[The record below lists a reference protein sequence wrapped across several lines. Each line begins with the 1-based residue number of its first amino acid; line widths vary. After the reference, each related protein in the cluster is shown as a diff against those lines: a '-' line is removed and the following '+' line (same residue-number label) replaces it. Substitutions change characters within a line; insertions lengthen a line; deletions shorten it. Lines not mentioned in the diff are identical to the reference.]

1 MNIAQENL
9 IAQGAWAQDIAAAQ
23 GAAAVQQAE
32 FGQLSSILGMEMAQL
47 AGLQGAF
54 TGATANQMA
63 GMGSMSEMF
72 GSQAAAQQAMW
83 SNAASTAAMALG
95 AYLKYS
101 DRDLKKNIKKIGKSK
116 SGINIYEFEYK
127 DPGTYGTGVYQG
139 VIADDLPKEIY
150 DKAVRVDDNKNET
163 VNYSK
168 LDVEFKKIKDK

>member
-1 MNIAQENL
+1 M
-9 IAQGAWAQDIAAAQ
+9 G
-23 GAAAVQQAE
+23 
-32 FGQLSSILGMEMAQL
+32 QL

-54 TGATANQMA
+54 TGAQGNQMA

-83 SNAASTAAMALG
+83 ANAANTAAMALG

-127 DPGTYGTGVYQG
+127 DPSTHGAGVYQG
-139 VIADDLPKEIY
+139 VVADDLPKEIY
-150 DKAVRVDDNKNET
+150 DKAVRIDDNKNER

>member
-1 MNIAQENL
+1 
-9 IAQGAWAQDIAAAQ
+9 AQGAWAADIAAAQ

-32 FGQLSSILGMEMAQL
+32 FGQLSSILGMEMGQL

-54 TGATANQMA
+54 TGAQGNQMA
-63 GMGSMSEMF
+63 GMGSMAEMF

-83 SNAASTAAMALG
+83 AQAAGTAASLAMA
-95 AYLKYS
+95 AFFPPS

-127 DPGTYGTGVYQG
+127 DPSTHGTGVYQG
-139 VIADDLPKEIY
+139 VVADDLPKEIY
-150 DKAVRVDDNKNET
+150 DKAVSIDDNKNER